1 MRIKGTFKNIN
12 NDTITVVIYNKNRN
26 DLPDINIDNVDYVK
40 FSNEP
45 VTIEMQNDGDT
56 FETILKTNATITLLS
71 KVWLGAYLYADDLTS
86 IIVNIYKGKDI
97 LFAGYVTP
105 NTYNQDYSHE
115 WDTIEINCVDALGIL
130 EDRRPTDNTDYD
142 KLKYNNN
149 IRTFKYLI
157 QLMNINDKSLNLSN
171 VPQISDSTSQYVE
184 TGFDRVINTDG
195 SVDYYVIET
204 KVLNVNPNDSVAITT
219 NITRRG
225 KKLTPTYVQSTETC
239 IVDGISHYKKYAYV
253 TINGKSVNTDDWVAG
268 DPTNDM
274 PTVVSTVNTLVGYT
288 DGVMPQPFEFYEHFR
303 IDNVLSN
310 NMVSVGASDTIGDLI
325 PLKPDK
331 TALGSYYYF
340 VRGSKDDL
348 DYESDDLCETYY
360 YKDYAWIHMIIDD
373 EGQEFNT
380 GQWKR
385 GDVYIQPIQ
394 PGEAQ
399 PIG

>member
-1 MRIKGTFKNIN
+1 MRIKGTFKNIK
-12 NDTITVVIYNKNRN
+12 DETITVVIYNKNRN
-26 DLPDINIDNVDYVK
+26 DLSDINIDNVDYIK
-40 FSNEP
+40 FSDEP
-45 VTIEMQNDGDT
+45 VTIEMQNDEDT
-56 FETILKTNATITLLS
+56 FETILTTNATITLLS

-130 EDRRPTDNTDYD
+130 ENRRPTDNTDYD
-142 KLKYNNN
+142 KLKSNTN

-157 QLMNINDKSLNLSN
+157 QMMNINDKSLNLSN
-171 VPQISDSTSQYVE
+171 VPQISSSTSQYVE
-184 TGFDRVINTDG
+184 TGFDRVINSDS

-204 KVLNVNPNDSVAITT
+204 KVLNINDNTSITT
-219 NITRRG
+219 SITRRG
-225 KKLTPTYVQSTETC
+225 RKLTPTYVQSTETC
-239 IVDGISHYKKYAYV
+239 IIDGISHYKKYAYV
-253 TINGKSVNTDDWVAG
+253 TINGKSVNTGDWVAG

-274 PTVVSTVNTLVGYT
+274 PTVVSTINTLVGYT
-288 DGVMPQPFEFYEHFR
+288 SGAMQQPFEFYEYFR
-303 IDNVLSN
+303 VDNVLSN
-310 NMVSVGASDTIGDLI
+310 NMISVGASDTIGDLI

-340 VRGSKDDL
+340 VTAGTDDL
-348 DYESDDLCETYY
+348 DHETDGLTEAYF
-360 YKDYAWIHMIIDD
+360 YKEYAWVHMIINN
-373 EGQEFNT
+373 EAKEFNT

-385 GDVYIQPIQ
+385 GGVYIKPEKPIE
-394 PGEAQ
+394 PME

>member
-1 MRIKGTFKNIN
+1 MRIRGSFKNIK
-12 NDTITVVIYNKNRN
+12 DETITVVIYNKNRN
-26 DLPDINIDNVDYVK
+26 DLSDINIDNVDYIK
-40 FSNEP
+40 FSDEP
-45 VTIEMQNDGDT
+45 VTIEMQNDDDT
-56 FETILKTNATITLLS
+56 FETILTTNAKITLLS

-86 IIVNIYKGKDI
+86 IIVNIYKDKDI

-130 EDRRPTDNTDYD
+130 ENRRPTDNTDYD
-142 KLKYNNN
+142 KLKSNTN

-171 VPQISDSTSQYVE
+171 VPQISSSTSQYVE
-184 TGFDRVINTDG
+184 TGFDRVINSDG

-204 KVLNVNPNDSVAITT
+204 KVLNINDNTSITT
-219 NITRRG
+219 SITRRG

-253 TINGKSVNTDDWVAG
+253 TINGKSVNTGDWIVG

-274 PTVVSTVNTLVGYT
+274 PTVVSTINTLVGYT
-288 DGVMPQPFEFYEHFR
+288 SGAIQQPFEFYEYFR
-303 IDNVLSN
+303 VDNVLSN

-340 VRGSKDDL
+340 VTAGTDDL
-348 DYESDDLCETYY
+348 DHETDGLTEAYF
-360 YKDYAWIHMIIDD
+360 YKEYAWVHMIINN
-373 EGQEFNT
+373 EAKEFNT

-385 GDVYIQPIQ
+385 GGVYIKPEKPIE
-394 PGEAQ
+394 PIE

>member
-1 MRIKGTFKNIN
+1 MRIKGTFKNIKD
-12 NDTITVVIYNKNRN
+12 DTITVVIYNKNRN

-40 FSNEP
+40 FSDEP
-45 VTIEMQNDGDT
+45 VTIEMQNDEDT
-56 FETILKTNATITLLS
+56 FETILSTNATINLLS

-115 WDTIEINCVDALGIL
+115 WDSIEINCVDALGIL
-130 EDRRPTDNTDYD
+130 ENRRPTDNTDYD
-142 KLKYNNN
+142 KLKSNTN
-149 IRTFKYLI
+149 IRTFKHLI

-171 VPQISDSTSQYVE
+171 VPQISGSTSQYVE
-184 TGFDRVINTDG
+184 TGFDRVINADG

-204 KVLNVNPNDSVAITT
+204 KVLNINDNTAITT
-219 NITRRG
+219 SITRRG
-225 KKLTPTYVQSTETC
+225 KKLTHTYVQSTETC

-253 TINGKSVNTDDWVAG
+253 TINGKSVNTGDWVAG

-288 DGVMPQPFEFYEHFR
+288 SGAIQQPFEFYEYFR
-303 IDNVLSN
+303 VDNVLSN
-310 NMVSVGASDTIGDLI
+310 NMISVGASDTIGDLI

-340 VRGSKDDL
+340 VKAGTDDL
-348 DYESDDLCETYY
+348 DHETDGETEAYF
-360 YKDYAWIHMIIDD
+360 YKEYAWVHMIINN
-373 EGQEFNT
+373 EAKEFNT
-380 GQWKR
+380 GQWRR
-385 GDVYIQPIQ
+385 GGIYIKPEK
-394 PGEAQ
+394 PTD
-399 PIG
+399 PKPVV

>member
-1 MRIKGTFKNIN
+1 MKIKGTFKNIK
-12 NDTITVVIYNKNRN
+12 DETITVVIYNKNRN
-26 DLPDINIDNVDYVK
+26 DLSDINIDNVDYIK
-40 FSNEP
+40 FSDEP
-45 VTIEMQNDGDT
+45 VTIEMQNDEDT
-56 FETILKTNATITLLS
+56 FETILTTNATITLLS

-130 EDRRPTDNTDYD
+130 ENRRPTDNTDYD
-142 KLKYNNN
+142 KLKSNNN

-157 QLMNINDKSLNLSN
+157 QLMNINDKSLNLDN
-171 VPQISDSTSQYVE
+171 MPQTISSKSQYVE

-204 KVLNVNPNDSVAITT
+204 KVLNINDNTVITT
-219 NITRRG
+219 SITRRG
-225 KKLTPTYVQSTETC
+225 MKLTPTYLQSTETC
-239 IVDGISHYKKYAYV
+239 IVDGVSHYKKYAYV
-253 TINGKSVNTDDWVAG
+253 TINGKSVNTGDWIVG

-288 DGVMPQPFEFYEHFR
+288 SGAMQHQFEYYEYFR
-303 IDNVLSN
+303 VDNVLSN
-310 NMVSVGASDTIGDLI
+310 NMISVGASDTIGDLI

-340 VRGSKDDL
+340 VTAGTDDL
-348 DYESDDLCETYY
+348 DYETDGLTESYF
-360 YKDYAWIHMIIDD
+360 YKEYAWVHMIINN
-373 EGQEFNT
+373 EEKEFNT
-380 GQWKR
+380 GQWRR
-385 GDVYIQPIQ
+385 GGVYIEPGKPI
-394 PGEAQ
+394 E
-399 PIG
+399 PIEPAE

>member
-1 MRIKGTFKNIN
+1 MRIKGTFKNIK
-12 NDTITVVIYNKNRN
+12 DETITVVIYNKNRN

-40 FSNEP
+40 FSDEP
-45 VTIEMQNDGDT
+45 VTIEMQNDEDT
-56 FETILKTNATITLLS
+56 FETILSTNATINLLS

-115 WDTIEINCVDALGIL
+115 WDSIEINCVDALGIL
-130 EDRRPTDNTDYD
+130 ENRRPTDNTDYD
-142 KLKYNNN
+142 KLKSNTN
-149 IRTFKYLI
+149 IRTFKHLI

-171 VPQISDSTSQYVE
+171 VPQISGSTSQYVE
-184 TGFDRVINTDG
+184 TGFDRVINADG

-204 KVLNVNPNDSVAITT
+204 KVLNINDNTAITT
-219 NITRRG
+219 SITRRG
-225 KKLTPTYVQSTETC
+225 KKLTHTYVQSTETC

-253 TINGKSVNTDDWVAG
+253 TINGKSVNTGDWVAG

-288 DGVMPQPFEFYEHFR
+288 SGAIQQPFEFYEYFR
-303 IDNVLSN
+303 VDNVLSN
-310 NMVSVGASDTIGDLI
+310 NMISVGASDTIGDLI

-340 VRGSKDDL
+340 VKAGTDDL
-348 DYESDDLCETYY
+348 DHETDGETEAYF
-360 YKDYAWIHMIIDD
+360 YKEYAWVHMIINN
-373 EGQEFNT
+373 EAKEFNT
-380 GQWKR
+380 GQWRR
-385 GDVYIQPIQ
+385 GGIYIKPEK
-394 PGEAQ
+394 PTD
-399 PIG
+399 PKPVV

>member
-1 MRIKGTFKNIN
+1 MRIHGTFKNIK
-12 NDTITVVIYNKNRN
+12 DETITVVIYNKNRN
-26 DLPDINIDNVDYVK
+26 DLSDINIDNVDYIK
-40 FSNEP
+40 FSDEP
-45 VTIEMQNDGDT
+45 VTIEMQNDEDT
-56 FETILKTNATITLLS
+56 FETILTTNAKITLLS

-86 IIVNIYKGKDI
+86 IIVNIYKDNDI

-130 EDRRPTDNTDYD
+130 ENRRPTDNTDYD
-142 KLKYNNN
+142 KLKSNTN

-157 QLMNINDKSLNLSN
+157 QLMNINDKSLNLDN
-171 VPQISDSTSQYVE
+171 MPQIASSKSQYVE
-184 TGFDRVINTDG
+184 TGFDRVINSDG

-204 KVLNVNPNDSVAITT
+204 KVLNINDNTSITT
-219 NITRRG
+219 SITRRG

-239 IVDGISHYKKYAYV
+239 IVDGVSHYKKYAYV
-253 TINGKSVNTDDWVAG
+253 TINGKSVNTGDWVAG

-288 DGVMPQPFEFYEHFR
+288 SGAIQQPFEFYEYFR
-303 IDNVLSN
+303 VDNVLSN
-310 NMVSVGASDTIGDLI
+310 NMISVGASDTIGDLI

-340 VRGSKDDL
+340 VTAGTDDL
-348 DYESDDLCETYY
+348 DHETDGLTEAYF
-360 YKDYAWIHMIIDD
+360 YKEYAWVHMIINN
-373 EGQEFNT
+373 EAKEFNT

-385 GDVYIQPIQ
+385 GGVYIKPEKPIE
-394 PGEAQ
+394 PIE

>member
-1 MRIKGTFKNIN
+1 MRIRGTFKNIK
-12 NDTITVVIYNKNRN
+12 DETITVVIYNKNRN
-26 DLPDINIDNVDYVK
+26 DLSDINIDNVDYIK
-40 FSNEP
+40 FSDEP

-56 FETILKTNATITLLS
+56 FETILSTNATINLLS

-130 EDRRPTDNTDYD
+130 ENRRPTDNTDYD
-142 KLKYNNN
+142 KLKSNTN

-171 VPQISDSTSQYVE
+171 VPQISGSTSQYVE
-184 TGFDRVINTDG
+184 TGFDRVINADS

-204 KVLNVNPNDSVAITT
+204 KVLNINDNTAITT
-219 NITRRG
+219 SITRRG

-253 TINGKSVNTDDWVAG
+253 TINGKSVNTGDWVAG

-288 DGVMPQPFEFYEHFR
+288 SGAMQQPFEFYEYFR
-303 IDNVLSN
+303 VDNVLSN
-310 NMVSVGASDTIGDLI
+310 NMISVGASDTIGDLI

-331 TALGSYYYF
+331 TSLGSYYYF
-340 VRGSKDDL
+340 VKAGTDDL
-348 DYESDDLCETYY
+348 DHETDGETEAYF
-360 YKDYAWIHMIIDD
+360 YKEYAWVHMIINN
-373 EGQEFNT
+373 EAKEFNT
-380 GQWKR
+380 GQWRR
-385 GDVYIQPIQ
+385 GGIYIKPEK
-394 PGEAQ
+394 PTDPKPVG
-399 PIG
+399 

>member
-1 MRIKGTFKNIN
+1 MRIRGTFKNIK
-12 NDTITVVIYNKNRN
+12 DETITVVIYNKNRN
-26 DLPDINIDNVDYVK
+26 DLSDINIDNVDYIK
-40 FSNEP
+40 FSDEP
-45 VTIEMQNDGDT
+45 VIIEMQNDEDT
-56 FETILKTNATITLLS
+56 FETILSTNATINLLS

-130 EDRRPTDNTDYD
+130 ENRRPTDNTDYD
-142 KLKYNNN
+142 KLKSNTN

-171 VPQISDSTSQYVE
+171 VPQIISSKSQYVE
-184 TGFDRVINTDG
+184 TGFDRVINADG

-204 KVLNVNPNDSVAITT
+204 KVLNINDNTAITT
-219 NITRRG
+219 SITRRG

-253 TINGKSVNTDDWVAG
+253 TINGKSVNTGDWAAG
-268 DPTNDM
+268 DQTNDM

-288 DGVMPQPFEFYEHFR
+288 SGAMQQPFEFYEYFR
-303 IDNVLSN
+303 VDNVLSN
-310 NMVSVGASDTIGDLI
+310 NMVSVGASDTIGDII

-340 VRGSKDDL
+340 VKAGTDDL
-348 DYESDDLCETYY
+348 DHETDGETEAYF
-360 YKDYAWIHMIIDD
+360 YKEYAWVHMIINN
-373 EGQEFNT
+373 EAKEFNT
-380 GQWKR
+380 GQWRR
-385 GDVYIQPIQ
+385 GGIYIKPEKPID
-394 PGEAQ
+394 PKPVG
-399 PIG
+399 

>member
-1 MRIKGTFKNIN
+1 MRLYGTFKNIK
-12 NDTITVVIYNKNRN
+12 DETITVVIYNKNRN
-26 DLPDINIDNVDYVK
+26 DLSDINIDNVNYIK
-40 FSNEP
+40 FSDEP
-45 VTIEMQNDGDT
+45 VTIEMQNDEDT
-56 FETILKTNATITLLS
+56 FETILATHATINLLS

-86 IIVNIYKGKDI
+86 IIVNIYKGNDI

-130 EDRRPTDNTDYD
+130 ENRRPTDNTDYD
-142 KLKYNNN
+142 KLKSNTN

-171 VPQISDSTSQYVE
+171 VPQISSSTSQYVE
-184 TGFDRVINTDG
+184 TGFDRVVNKDG

-204 KVLNVNPNDSVAITT
+204 KVLNINDNTAITT
-219 NITRRG
+219 SITRRG
-225 KKLTPTYVQSTETC
+225 NKLTPTYVQSTETC

-253 TINGKSVNTDDWVAG
+253 TINGKSVNTGDWIAG

-288 DGVMPQPFEFYEHFR
+288 SGAMQQPFEFYEYFR
-303 IDNVLSN
+303 VDNVLSN

-340 VRGSKDDL
+340 VKAGTDDL
-348 DYESDDLCETYY
+348 DYETDGVTEAYF
-360 YKDYAWIHMIIDD
+360 YKEYAWVHMIINN
-373 EGQEFNT
+373 EAKEFNT
-380 GQWKR
+380 GQWRR
-385 GDVYIQPIQ
+385 GGVYIKPEKPID
-394 PGEAQ
+394 PKPVG
-399 PIG
+399 

>member
-1 MRIKGTFKNIN
+1 MRIKGTFKNIK
-12 NDTITVVIYNKNRN
+12 DETITVVIYNKNRN
-26 DLPDINIDNVDYVK
+26 DLSDINIDNVDYIK
-40 FSNEP
+40 FSDEP
-45 VTIEMQNDGDT
+45 VTIEMQNDDDT
-56 FETILKTNATITLLS
+56 FETILSTNATINLLS

-142 KLKYNNN
+142 KLKSNTN

-171 VPQISDSTSQYVE
+171 VPQISGSTSQYVE

-204 KVLNVNPNDSVAITT
+204 KVLNINDNTSITT
-219 NITRRG
+219 SITRRG

-253 TINGKSVNTDDWVAG
+253 TINGKSVNTGDWVAG
-268 DPTNDM
+268 DQTNDM

-288 DGVMPQPFEFYEHFR
+288 SGAMQQPFEFYEYFR
-303 IDNVLSN
+303 VDNVLSN
-310 NMVSVGASDTIGDLI
+310 NMVSVGASDTIGELI

-340 VRGSKDDL
+340 VKAGTDDL
-348 DYESDDLCETYY
+348 DHETDGETEAYF
-360 YKDYAWIHMIIDD
+360 YKEYAWVHMIINN
-373 EGQEFNT
+373 EAKEFNT
-380 GQWKR
+380 GQWRR
-385 GDVYIQPIQ
+385 GGIYIKPEK
-394 PGEAQ
+394 PTD
-399 PIG
+399 PKPVV

>member
-1 MRIKGTFKNIN
+1 MRIKGTFKNIK
-12 NDTITVVIYNKNRN
+12 DETITVVIYNKNRN
-26 DLPDINIDNVDYVK
+26 DLSDINIDNVDYIK
-40 FSNEP
+40 FSYEP
-45 VTIEMQNDGDT
+45 VTIEMQNDEDT
-56 FETILKTNATITLLS
+56 FETILTTNATITLLS

-130 EDRRPTDNTDYD
+130 ENRRPTDNTDYD
-142 KLKYNNN
+142 KLKSNTN

-157 QLMNINDKSLNLSN
+157 QMMNINDKSLNLSN
-171 VPQISDSTSQYVE
+171 VPQISSSTSQYVE
-184 TGFDRVINTDG
+184 TGFDRVINSDS

-204 KVLNVNPNDSVAITT
+204 KVLNINDNTSITT
-219 NITRRG
+219 SITRRG
-225 KKLTPTYVQSTETC
+225 RKLTPTYVQSTETC
-239 IVDGISHYKKYAYV
+239 IIDGISHYKKYAYV
-253 TINGKSVNTDDWVAG
+253 TINGKSVNTGDWVAG

-274 PTVVSTVNTLVGYT
+274 PTVVSTINTLVGYT
-288 DGVMPQPFEFYEHFR
+288 SGAMQQPFEFYEYFR
-303 IDNVLSN
+303 VDNVLSN
-310 NMVSVGASDTIGDLI
+310 NMISVGASDTIGDLI

-340 VRGSKDDL
+340 VTAGTDDL
-348 DYESDDLCETYY
+348 DHETDGLTEAYF
-360 YKDYAWIHMIIDD
+360 YKEYAWVHMIINN
-373 EGQEFNT
+373 EAKEFNT

-385 GDVYIQPIQ
+385 GGVYIKPEKPIE
-394 PGEAQ
+394 PME

>member
-1 MRIKGTFKNIN
+1 MRIRGTFKNIK
-12 NDTITVVIYNKNRN
+12 DETITVVIYNKNRN
-26 DLPDINIDNVDYVK
+26 DLSDINIDNVDYIK
-40 FSNEP
+40 FSDEP
-45 VTIEMQNDGDT
+45 VTIEMQNDEDT
-56 FETILKTNATITLLS
+56 FETILTTNAKITLLS

-86 IIVNIYKGKDI
+86 IIVNIYNGKDI

-130 EDRRPTDNTDYD
+130 ENRRPTDNTDYN
-142 KLKYNNN
+142 KLKSNTN

-157 QLMNINDKSLNLSN
+157 KLMNMNDKSINLFN
-171 VPQISDSTSQYVE
+171 VPQISSSTSQFVE

-204 KVLNVNPNDSVAITT
+204 KVLNINDNTAITT

-253 TINGKSVNTDDWVAG
+253 TINGKSVNTGDWVAG

-274 PTVVSTVNTLVGYT
+274 PTVVRTVNTLVGYT
-288 DGVMPQPFEFYEHFR
+288 SGAMQQPFEFYEYFR
-303 IDNVLSN
+303 VDNVLSN

-331 TALGSYYYF
+331 TELGSYYYF
-340 VRGSKDDL
+340 VRAGADDL
-348 DYESDDLCETYY
+348 DHEKTDQYETYF
-360 YKDYAWIHMIIDD
+360 YKEYAWVHMIIDN
-373 EGQEFNT
+373 EAKEFNT
-380 GQWKR
+380 GQWRR
-385 GDVYIQPIQ
+385 GDLYIPEKPLDPQPV
-394 PGEAQ
+394 G
-399 PIG
+399 

>member
-1 MRIKGTFKNIN
+1 MRIHGTFKNIK
-12 NDTITVVIYNKNRN
+12 DETITVVIYNKNRN
-26 DLPDINIDNVDYVK
+26 DLSDINIDNVDYIK
-40 FSNEP
+40 FSDEP
-45 VTIEMQNDGDT
+45 VTIEMQNDEDT
-56 FETILKTNATITLLS
+56 FETILTTNAKITLLS

-86 IIVNIYKGKDI
+86 IIVNIYNGKDI

-130 EDRRPTDNTDYD
+130 ENRRPTDNTDYD
-142 KLKYNNN
+142 KLKSNTN

-157 QLMNINDKSLNLSN
+157 QLMNINDKSLNLDN
-171 VPQISDSTSQYVE
+171 MPQISSSTSQYVE

-204 KVLNVNPNDSVAITT
+204 KVLNINDNTSITT
-219 NITRRG
+219 SITRRG

-253 TINGKSVNTDDWVAG
+253 TINGKSVNTGDWVVG

-288 DGVMPQPFEFYEHFR
+288 SGAMQQQFEFYEYFR
-303 IDNVLSN
+303 VDNVLSN
-310 NMVSVGASDTIGDLI
+310 NMISVGASDTIGDLI

-340 VRGSKDDL
+340 VTAGTDDL
-348 DYESDDLCETYY
+348 DHETDGLTEAYF
-360 YKDYAWIHMIIDD
+360 YKEYAWVHMIINN
-373 EGQEFNT
+373 EAKEFNT

-385 GDVYIQPIQ
+385 GGVYIKPEKPIE
-394 PGEAQ
+394 PIE

>member
-1 MRIKGTFKNIN
+1 MRIYGTFKNIK
-12 NDTITVVIYNKNRN
+12 DETIAVVIYNKNRN

-56 FETILKTNATITLLS
+56 FETILTTNATINLLS

-130 EDRRPTDNTDYD
+130 ENRRPTDNTDYD
-142 KLKYNNN
+142 KLKSNTN

-171 VPQISDSTSQYVE
+171 MPQISNSTSQYVE
-184 TGFDRVINTDG
+184 TGFDRVINSDG

-204 KVLNVNPNDSVAITT
+204 KVLNINDNTAITT
-219 NITRRG
+219 SITRRG

-253 TINGKSVNTDDWVAG
+253 TINGKSVNTGDWVVG

-288 DGVMPQPFEFYEHFR
+288 SGAMQQPFEFYEYFR
-303 IDNVLSN
+303 VDNVLSN
-310 NMVSVGASDTIGDLI
+310 NMISVGASDTIGDLI

-340 VRGSKDDL
+340 VKAGTDDL
-348 DYESDDLCETYY
+348 DHETDGEIEAYF
-360 YKDYAWIHMIIDD
+360 YKEYAWVHMIINN
-373 EGQEFNT
+373 EAQEFNT
-380 GQWKR
+380 GQWR
-385 GDVYIQPIQ
+385 RDGVYIKPEKPID
-394 PGEAQ
+394 PKPEV
-399 PIG
+399 

>member
-1 MRIKGTFKNIN
+1 MRIHGTFKNIK
-12 NDTITVVIYNKNRN
+12 DETITVVIYNKNRN
-26 DLPDINIDNVDYVK
+26 DLSDINIDNVDYIK
-40 FSNEP
+40 FSDEP
-45 VTIEMQNDGDT
+45 VTIEMQNDDDT
-56 FETILKTNATITLLS
+56 FETILSTNATINLLS

-130 EDRRPTDNTDYD
+130 ENRRPTDNTDYD
-142 KLKYNNN
+142 KLKSNTN

-171 VPQISDSTSQYVE
+171 VPQISGSTSQYVE

-204 KVLNVNPNDSVAITT
+204 KVLNINDNTSITT
-219 NITRRG
+219 SITRRG

-253 TINGKSVNTDDWVAG
+253 TINGKSVNTGDWVAG
-268 DPTNDM
+268 DQTNDM

-288 DGVMPQPFEFYEHFR
+288 SGAMQQPFEFYEYFR
-303 IDNVLSN
+303 VDNVLSN
-310 NMVSVGASDTIGDLI
+310 NMVSVGASDTIGELI

-340 VRGSKDDL
+340 VKAGTDDL
-348 DYESDDLCETYY
+348 DHETDGETEAYF
-360 YKDYAWIHMIIDD
+360 YKEYAWVHMIINN
-373 EGQEFNT
+373 EAKEFNT
-380 GQWKR
+380 GQWRR
-385 GDVYIQPIQ
+385 GGIYIKPEK
-394 PGEAQ
+394 PTD
-399 PIG
+399 PKPVV

>member
-1 MRIKGTFKNIN
+1 MRIKGTFKNIK
-12 NDTITVVIYNKNRN
+12 DETITVVIYNKNRN
-26 DLPDINIDNVDYVK
+26 DLSDINIDNVDYIK
-40 FSNEP
+40 FSDEP
-45 VTIEMQNDGDT
+45 VTIEMQNDEDT
-56 FETILKTNATITLLS
+56 FETILTTNATITLLS

-130 EDRRPTDNTDYD
+130 ENRRPTDNTDYD
-142 KLKYNNN
+142 KLKSNTN

-157 QLMNINDKSLNLSN
+157 QMMNINDKSLNLSN
-171 VPQISDSTSQYVE
+171 VPQISSSTSQYVE
-184 TGFDRVINTDG
+184 TGFDRVINSDS

-204 KVLNVNPNDSVAITT
+204 KVLNINDNTSITT
-219 NITRRG
+219 SITRRG
-225 KKLTPTYVQSTETC
+225 RKLTPTYVQSTETC

-253 TINGKSVNTDDWVAG
+253 TINGKSVNTGDWVAG

-274 PTVVSTVNTLVGYT
+274 PTVVSTINTLVGYT
-288 DGVMPQPFEFYEHFR
+288 SGAMQQPFEFYEYFR
-303 IDNVLSN
+303 VDNVLSN
-310 NMVSVGASDTIGDLI
+310 NMISVGASDTIGDLI

-340 VRGSKDDL
+340 VTAGTDDL
-348 DYESDDLCETYY
+348 DHETDGLTEAYF
-360 YKDYAWIHMIIDD
+360 YKEYAWVHMIINN
-373 EGQEFNT
+373 EAKEFNT

-385 GDVYIQPIQ
+385 GGVYIKPEKPIE
-394 PGEAQ
+394 PME